1 MDLNLLLAALS
12 PAAIIIYIFFQHDH
26 QYNKEPYSLLVKCF
40 FAGVL
45 STLVSLLFS
54 QPLGLL
60 GFNKGVE
67 GAFYTSFFLAAIPE
81 EIAKFLM
88 LHLVVSRAHAF
99 DHYYDGV
106 LYAVCVSMGFAAFE
120 NVLYVSDGG
129 YNVAIMRAIFAVPG
143 HMLDAVPMGFFYA
156 FSRFQPEK
164 KNYYLA
170 LCLGVPILLH
180 GTYDFGLMASG
191 VLAKYDPG
199 SALLTIIALLIFII
213 WTWRYGL
220 KKIAH
225 AKRLN

>member
-12 PAAIIIYIFFQHDH
+12 PAVIIIYIFFQHDH

-45 STLVSLLFS
+45 SAFVSLLLS
-54 QPLGLL
+54 TPLGML
-60 GFNKGVE
+60 GFDKGVE
-67 GAFYTSFFLAAIPE
+67 GAFYDAFFIAAVPE
-81 EIAKFLM
+81 EMAKFLM

-99 DHYYDGV
+99 DQYYDGV
-106 LYAVCVSMGFAAFE
+106 LYAVCVSMGFAALE
-120 NVLYVSDGG
+120 NILYVREGG
-129 YNVAIMRAIFAVPG
+129 YSVAITRAVLAVPG
-143 HMLDAVPMGFFYA
+143 HMLFAVPMGFFYA
-156 FSRFQPEK
+156 FSRFQPER
-164 KNYYLA
+164 KNYFLA

-191 VLAKYDPG
+191 VLAENNPG
-199 SALLTIIALLIFII
+199 TVLLILIALLVFII
-213 WTWRYGL
+213 WMWRYGF